1 MSRLHL
7 YRNISITFI
16 VFAAMIL
23 CAIFLLFYSSATII
37 ITPDAQTVN
46 LSFVTEIRPSSTPS
60 DITKLASVGGTMKTA
75 NKTVESVFN
84 TSSTR
89 PATASNLVGKIRV
102 KNNYSKSQKLV
113 KTTQLQ
119 AENGQIVRTNN
130 DIEVPAGGSVE
141 VDVFPKDS
149 ATFVSVPAGKLT
161 IVKLWPQLQS
171 LVFGEVIQPLEKAT
185 GGDVRFVAESDI
197 NSAKK
202 ELVAKALAEAEADP
216 ANAGS
221 VLKGDLVSYS
231 IDKKLGDEAKVFNM
245 KAVVAIRIIKANE
258 AQLSTLIQSKAQKT
272 DLKGLS
278 ASSIDVS
285 QVKYVV
291 MDASNPES
299 IVIKVS
305 YPIKAYL
312 TSASELLA
320 KKNFTGKTKSEI
332 ISYATKAGIIKNVE
346 VIISPYWRDTAPND
360 EKNIKVII
368 K

>member
-46 LSFVTEIRPSSTPS
+46 LSFVTEIRPSSTPA
-60 DITKLASVGGTMKTA
+60 DIAKLASVGGTMKTVS
-75 NKTVESVFN
+75 KTVEAVFN
-84 TSSTR
+84 ASSTR
-89 PATASNLVGKIRV
+89 PASASNLVGKV
-102 KNNYSKSQKLV
+102 KIINNYSKSQKLV

-130 DIEVPAGGSVE
+130 DVDVPAGGSVE
-141 VDVFPKDS
+141 VDVFPKDP
-149 ATFVSVPAGKLT
+149 ATFTSIESGKLT
-161 IVKLWPQLQS
+161 IIKLWPQLQP
-171 LVFGEVIQPLEKAT
+171 LVFGEVIEPLQKSI
-185 GGDVRFVAESDI
+185 GGEVRFVAESDV
-197 NSAKK
+197 NAAKK
-202 ELVAKALAEAEADP
+202 ELIAKALAEVEADP
-216 ANAGS
+216 ANSGT

-231 IDKKLGDEAKVFNM
+231 IDKKLGDEAKVFTM
-245 KAVVAIRIIKANE
+245 KAVVTVRIIRANE
-258 AQLSTLIQSKAQKT
+258 AQLSALIQNKAQKT

-285 QVKYVV
+285 QVKYVI
-291 MDASNPES
+291 MDASNPDS

-312 TSASELLA
+312 TSASELVA

-332 ISYATKAGIIKNVE
+332 VNYAAKAGIIKNVE
-346 VIISPYWRDTAPND
+346 VIISPYWRDRAPND
-360 EKNIKVII
+360 EKSIKVII